1 MLDPKLR
8 TFLLLAQDPN
18 TTRCAEKL
26 HLTQPAVSQ
35 HIKALEAAYGVKL
48 FVKEGRRLAL
58 TEEGRRLAR
67 LCRRLATMDAQIA
80 REMRRPP
87 RPAMRFGA
95 TLSIADGLM
104 PAMLPALVERF
115 PQVQFHMMQQNTHQL
130 LDQLEDGLLDFAL
143 IEGNFDR
150 SRYAYRPF
158 YVSRF
163 VGLCRPGSPFAAFRR
178 LEDTLGAPL
187 ILRESG
193 SGTRDIFEGECR
205 SHNLSVEDYAELC
218 EIGHLPTL
226 LGLVAAGEGITFAY
240 EAAARSLLDRG
251 LVQVMELE
259 DLKLK
264 RPFHFVSLPDSPQA
278 ELLAQLADAVCETAG
293 RHKNGD
299 A

>member
-8 TFLLLAQDPN
+8 TFLLLAHDPN

-35 HIKALEAAYGVKL
+35 HIKALEANYGVKL
-48 FVKEGRRLAL
+48 FLKEGRRLVL
-58 TEEGRRLAR
+58 TEQGRRLAR
-67 LCRRLATMDAQIA
+67 LCRRLATMDRQIV

-87 RPAMRFGA
+87 RPAVRFGA

-104 PAMLPALVERF
+104 PAMLPALVEWF
-115 PQVQFHMMQQNTHQL
+115 PQVQFRMVQQNTRL
-130 LDQLEDGLLDFAL
+130 LLEQLEDGQLDFAL

-150 SRYAYRPF
+150 ARYAYRPF
-158 YVSRF
+158 YTSRF

-178 LEDTLGAPL
+178 LEDTLAAPL

-205 SHNLSVEDYAELC
+205 SHNLSVQDYAELC
-218 EIGHLPTL
+218 EIEHLPTL
-226 LGLVAAGEGITFAY
+226 LGLVAAGKGVTFAY
-240 EAAARSLLDRG
+240 EAAAAGLLARG

-259 DLKLK
+259 DLKLE
-264 RPFHFVSLPDSPQA
+264 RPFHFISLPDSPQA
-278 ELLAQLADAVCETAG
+278 ELLTQLAEAVCKAAG
-293 RHKNGD
+293 GSGKGD

>member
-1 MLDPKLR
+1 MLDTKLH

-35 HIKALEAAYGVKL
+35 HIKALETAYGVRL
-48 FVKEGRRLAL
+48 FQKEGRGLVL
-58 TEEGRRLAR
+58 TAEGQQLAR
-67 LCRRLATMDAQIA
+67 LCRRLATMDEQI
-80 REMRRPP
+80 RQEVRRPA
-87 RPAMRFGA
+87 RPALRFGA

-104 PAMLPALVERF
+104 PAVLPVLVDRF
-115 PQVQFHMMQQNTHQL
+115 PQVQFHMVQHNTHAL
-130 LDQLEDGLLDFAL
+130 LEQLEDGQLDFAL
-143 IEGNFDR
+143 IEGNFER

-163 VGLCRPGSPFAAFRR
+163 VGLCRHGSPFAAFRR

-218 EIGHLPTL
+218 EIEHLPTL
-226 LGLVAAGEGITFAY
+226 LGLVAAGKGITFAY
-240 EAAARSLLDRG
+240 EAAARSLLTQG
-251 LVQVMELE
+251 LVQIMELE
-259 DLKLK
+259 DLQLE
-264 RPFHFVSLPDSPQA
+264 RPFHFVCLPDSPRA
-278 ELLAQLADAVCETAG
+278 ELLALLATAVQEAA
-293 RHKNGD
+293 GD
-299 A
+299 ALHT